1 MNSTAPRRQWLA
13 IGLVA
18 SLALNAFF
26 IGAAATG
33 MLRAGAPPDHDRRG
47 GVLRYELRWLAKRL
61 PADAVEKVEAAI
73 ADGRVDARH
82 HVERL
87 RVLRSEFGGLVAAA
101 DPDRDAI
108 AAKLA
113 EIRVELDAMVREAQ
127 TATADT
133 LLALPPATRARLAG
147 D

>member
-1 MNSTAPRRQWLA
+1 MNALEGRRRWLT

-26 IGAAATG
+26 IGAAATD
-33 MLRAGAPPDHDRRG
+33 MLRTGKPSLHDRRG

-73 ADGRVDARH
+73 ADGRTDARAH
-82 HVERL
+82 IERL
-87 RVLRSEFGGLVAAA
+87 RQLRGEFGRLVAAPE
-101 DPDRDAI
+101 PDREAI

-113 EIRVELDAMVREAQ
+113 EIRTELDAMVREAQ

-133 LLALPPATRARLAG
+133 LLTLPPETRARLAG

>member
-1 MNSTAPRRQWLA
+1 MNVPTVRRPWLA

-26 IGAAATG
+26 IGAAATD
-33 MLRAGAPPDHDRRG
+33 MLRSGKPPAHDRRG

-73 ADGRVDARH
+73 ADGRVDARKRFD
-82 HVERL
+82 RL
-87 RVLRSEFGGLVAAA
+87 RVLRGEFGNLVAAA
-101 DPDRDAI
+101 EPDRDAI

-113 EIRVELDAMVREAQ
+113 EIRSELDAMVREAQ
-127 TATADT
+127 MATADT
-133 LLALPPATRARLAG
+133 LLGLPPETRARLAG